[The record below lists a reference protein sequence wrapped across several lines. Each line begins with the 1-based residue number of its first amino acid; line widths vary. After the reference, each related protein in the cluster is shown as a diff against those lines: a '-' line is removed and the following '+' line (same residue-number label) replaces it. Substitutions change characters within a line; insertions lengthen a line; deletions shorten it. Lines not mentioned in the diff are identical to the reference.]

1 MVTFTVRG
9 MHYVIMSHRQK
20 DTSVCM
26 QEYVFGCLS
35 VFLTASALAVSW
47 FHLDW
52 PIHLRDKQAGIQMV
66 NINKPLLDI
75 FVF

>member
-1 MVTFTVRG
+1 MVKFTVRG

-20 DTSVCM
+20 DTSV
-26 QEYVFGCLS
+26 YAGVRVCLS
-35 VFLTASALAVSW
+35 VFLTASALAVSR